1 MKKSDLEKYL
11 NDYKAEYK
19 KVNGKSLDEAEKED
33 SEKYDYSDSIQCVDG
48 DCEDCSLAGKNKCSR
63 EIK

>member
-11 NDYKAEYK
+11 NDYKAEYN
-19 KVNGKSLDEAEKED
+19 KVNGKSLDESMKEKLD
-33 SEKYDYSDSIQCVDG
+33 NADYSEFYDCPDF
-48 DCEDCSLAGKNKCSR
+48 DCENCDKKGHCDQ

>member
-19 KVNGKSLDEAEKED
+19 KVNGKSLEEAEKED
-33 SEKYDYSDSIQCVDG
+33 KGKFDYSD
-48 DCEDCSLAGKNKCSR
+48 DCEEDFDEEVK
-63 EIK
+63 

>member
-19 KVNGKSLDEAEKED
+19 KVNGKSLDESMKEKLD
-33 SEKYDYSDSIQCVDG
+33 NADYSEFYDCPDF
-48 DCEDCSLAGKNKCSR
+48 DCENCDKRGHCDQEVK
-63 EIK
+63 

>member
-19 KVNGKSLDEAEKED
+19 KVNGKSLDEALKEKMD
-33 SEKYDYSDSIQCVDG
+33 STDYSDFY
-48 DCEDCSLAGKNKCSR
+48 DCPDFECENCEMKGKCSQ
-63 EIK
+63 EVK